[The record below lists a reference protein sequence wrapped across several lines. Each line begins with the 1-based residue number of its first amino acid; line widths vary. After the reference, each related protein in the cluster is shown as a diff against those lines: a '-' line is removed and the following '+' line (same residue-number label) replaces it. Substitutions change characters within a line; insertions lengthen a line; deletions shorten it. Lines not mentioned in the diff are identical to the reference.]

1 MNIVSEALY
10 NQYKEKS
17 RKYLQQMQ
25 ANGKVIGT
33 FSFK

>member
-25 ANGKVIGT
+25 AKA
-33 FSFK
+33 KR